1 MEMPRALA
9 NIIEFA
15 RTVNSYQ
22 NYTMSTLSAM
32 IITPDNEQIELI
44 MPKGMS
50 RFSMYA
56 LNRSDDLR
64 IKGQLQ
70 PGVYMNKVL
79 KNKDNLYLEITERQ
93 GLTQVTQKYRATPK
107 GDANP
112 QMEGN
117 SVKLANMDAK
127 DFLNIVEVE
136 FQLMEPGYAILKNR
150 IITDKH
156 LMSTVR
162 DALQYQLIKFGKEL
176 QLIGADAWRGV
187 DIEEPVDNT
196 RIFPVI
202 DISPPIP
209 LKDLGQWLQD
219 NDQFGFYSKGFG
231 MYYRKGMWYIFP
243 LFKMGR
249 YETARKVLNIYR
261 IPQDVIPTL
270 EVTHFTEGKVTTI
283 LSTGEAKH
291 LDGSDIV
298 KQNKGTGK
306 RIVSPDAVMGETGG
320 YYNKGVHLST
330 RADTLSEYKT
340 SNRGS
345 GEDAAPFS
353 AEPTNNLAKHLSAN
367 AFTEGNTETIQWMN
381 SDHSKLEPGMPVRF
395 FFLTGD
401 VLSYKEGTL
410 LGARTEHVRDQQTPN
425 DLKFR
430 QSTALSLFLNDQIVE
445 VT

>member
-9 NIIEFA
+9 NVIDFA
-15 RTVNSYQ
+15 RTVNGYQ
-22 NYTMSTLSAM
+22 TDTMSTLTAM
-32 IITPDNEQIELI
+32 IITPDNQQIELI
-44 MPKGMS
+44 LPKGMA

-70 PGVYMNKVL
+70 PGVYMSKVL
-79 KNKDNLYLEITERQ
+79 KNKDNLYLEVTERK
-93 GLTQVTQKYRATPK
+93 GLVQTTQKYRATPK

-127 DFLNIVEVE
+127 DYLNLVEVE
-136 FQLMEPGYAILKNR
+136 FQLMEPGYAILKNK
-150 IITDKH
+150 IVTDKH
-156 LMSTVR
+156 LMADLRTV
-162 DALQYQLIKFGKEL
+162 LYYQLIKFGKQL
-176 QLIGADAWRGV
+176 DLIGEDAWRGV
-187 DIEEPVDNT
+187 DIEEPVDNV
-196 RIFPVI
+196 RIYPYV

-209 LKDLGQWLQD
+209 LKDLGNWLQN

-261 IPQDVIPTL
+261 VPQDVFPTL
-270 EVTHFTEGKVTTI
+270 EVTHYTEGKVTTI
-283 LSTGEAKH
+283 LATGDAKQIA
-291 LDGSDIV
+291 GTDIV

-306 RIVSPDAVMGETGG
+306 RIISPDAIMGETGG
-320 YYNKGVHLST
+320 TYNKGVHLST
-330 RADTLSEYKT
+330 RADTLSEYQT
-340 SNRGS
+340 SKRGS
-345 GEDAAPFS
+345 GEDVAPFS
-353 AEPTNNLAKHLSAN
+353 DEPTNNLAKHLSAN
-367 AFTEGNTETIQWMN
+367 AFNEGTLETIQWMN

-395 FFLTGD
+395 FYMTGD

-410 LGARTEHVRDQQTPN
+410 LGARTEHVRDKQTPQ
-425 DLKFR
+425 DLNFR

>member
-9 NIIEFA
+9 NVIDFA
-15 RTVNSYQ
+15 RTVNTYQ
-22 NYTMSTLSAM
+22 TDTMSTLTAM

-44 MPKGMS
+44 MPKGMA

-56 LNRSDDLR
+56 LNRSDDVR

-70 PGVYMNKVL
+70 PSVYMNKVL
-79 KNKDNLYLEITERQ
+79 KNKDNLYVEVTERQ
-93 GLTQVTQKYRATPK
+93 GLTQSTQKYRATPK

-117 SVKLANMDAK
+117 SVKLANMEAK
-127 DFLNIVEVE
+127 DHLNIVEVE
-136 FQLMEPGYAILKNR
+136 FQLMEPGYAILKNK
-150 IITDKH
+150 IVTDKH
-156 LMSTVR
+156 LMGTVR
-162 DALQYQLIKFGKEL
+162 DVLYYQLIKFGKEL
-176 QLIGADAWRGV
+176 GLIGPDAWRGV
-187 DIEEPVDNT
+187 DIEEPVDNV

-209 LKDLGQWLQD
+209 LKDLGNWLQND
-219 NDQFGFYSKGFG
+219 DQFGFYSKGFG

-243 LFKMGR
+243 LFKVGR

-261 IPQDVIPTL
+261 VPPDAVPTL

-291 LDGSDIV
+291 IDGTDIV

-306 RIVSPDAVMGETGG
+306 RVISSDAVMGETGG
-320 YYNKGVHLST
+320 TYSNGVHLTT
-330 RADTLSEYKT
+330 RADTLSEYQT
-340 SNRGS
+340 SKRGS
-345 GEDAAPFS
+345 GEDVAPFS
-353 AEPTNNLAKHLSAN
+353 DKPTNNLGKHLSDN
-367 AFTEGNTETIQWMN
+367 AFNEGSLETIQWMN

-395 FFLTGD
+395 FFMTGD

-410 LGARTEHVRDQQTPN
+410 LGGRTEHVRDQQTPK

-430 QSTALSLFLNDQIVE
+430 QSTALSLFLNDQVIE

>member
-15 RTVNSYQ
+15 RKVNTYQ
-22 NYTMSTLSAM
+22 TYSMSTLTAM
-32 IITPDNEQIELI
+32 IITPDNGQFELL
-44 MPKGMS
+44 MPGGMS

-64 IKGQLQ
+64 IRGQIQ

-79 KNKDNLYLEITERQ
+79 KNKDNLFIEVTERQ
-93 GLTQVTQKYRATPK
+93 GLTQVTQRYRAIPM

-112 QMEGN
+112 QMESN
-117 SVKLANMDAK
+117 SVKLANMEAK
-127 DFLNIVEVE
+127 DHLNLIEVQ
-136 FQLMEPGYAILKNR
+136 FQMMEPGYALLKNV
-150 IITDKH
+150 IISDKH
-156 LMSTVR
+156 LMETVQ
-162 DALQYQLIKFGKEL
+162 DALLFQLIKYGKQL
-176 QLIGADAWRGV
+176 NLIGQDAWKGV
-187 DIEEPVDNT
+187 DIEPLVDNQK
-196 RIFPVI
+196 IYPII
-202 DISPPIP
+202 DISPPVP
-209 LKDLGQWLQD
+209 LKDLGDWLQN

-243 LFKMGR
+243 LFKMNR

-261 IPQDVIPTL
+261 LPSDVFPTL

-283 LSTGEAKH
+283 LSTGNAKH
-291 LDGSDIV
+291 IDGRDIV

-306 RIVSPDAVMGETGG
+306 RIISPDAIMGETGSH
-320 YYNKGVHLST
+320 YNKGIHLST
-330 RADTLSEYKT
+330 RADTVSEYAT
-340 SNRGS
+340 SQRAS
-345 GEDAAPFS
+345 GEEMSPFTDQ
-353 AEPTNNLAKHLSAN
+353 PTNNLAKHLSEN
-367 AFTEGNTETIQWMN
+367 AFSEGTLETIQWMN

-395 FFLTGD
+395 FYMTGD

-410 LGARTEHVRDQQTPN
+410 IGARTEHNRDQQTPK

-430 QSTALSLFLNDQIVE
+430 QSTALSLFLNNQIVE